1 MNEQQVFDKV
11 LDGLRKQ
18 GCISVDEG
26 GECMYRGVNGT
37 KCGIGMLIA
46 DEHYHEG
53 LEENSVFEPRV
64 VEALSLSGIDIDSD
78 LLVSIQNSLHDTYS
92 SELQKEGN
100 IKEYPAWLEHQAK
113 YLATTF
119 NLNYSET
126 TS

>member
-1 MNEQQVFDKV
+1 MNNQQVFDKV
-11 LDGLRKQ
+11 LNGLRKQ
-18 GCISVDEG
+18 GCISVDKNG
-26 GECMYRGVNGT
+26 DCMYRGVNDT

-46 DEHYHEG
+46 DEHYHES
-53 LEENSVFEPRV
+53 LEESSVFEHSV
-64 VEALSLSGIDIDSD
+64 VEALSLSGIDTDHD
-78 LLVSIQNSLHDTYS
+78 LLVRIQNSLHDNYS
-92 SELQKEGN
+92 SELQKDGN